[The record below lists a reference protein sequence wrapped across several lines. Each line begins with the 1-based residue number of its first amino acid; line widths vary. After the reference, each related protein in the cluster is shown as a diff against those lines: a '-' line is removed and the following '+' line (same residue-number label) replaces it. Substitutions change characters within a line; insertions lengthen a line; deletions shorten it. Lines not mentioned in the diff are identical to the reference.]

1 MTYRVVFTP
10 EAEEQL
16 AAIYRYLATEA
27 SPAIAY
33 RYIHDVIEHC
43 EGFNALPYRAVR
55 RDDIRQGLRLTH
67 FKGRVVIAFAIN
79 TDQVVIVGVFYGGQ
93 NYVSQLQTSVD

>member
-16 AAIYRYLATEA
+16 SAVYRYLATEA

-33 RYIHDVIEHC
+33 RYTHDIIEHC
-43 EGFNALPYRAVR
+43 EGFNEFPYRAVR

-67 FKGRVVIAFAIN
+67 FKGRVVIAFALD

-93 NYVSQLQTSVD
+93 NYVNQLQPPVD

>member
-27 SPAIAY
+27 SPAIA
-33 RYIHDVIEHC
+33 
-43 EGFNALPYRAVR
+43 
-55 RDDIRQGLRLTH
+55 
-67 FKGRVVIAFAIN
+67 
-79 TDQVVIVGVFYGGQ
+79 
-93 NYVSQLQTSVD
+93 